1 MGDPFT
7 LRVAISYQN
16 MMKTNIYQGTNISK
30 LQWDYFLT
38 IHQYHAYSNARWEI
52 MFQQIFDSIPMNQLA
67 WAIESNGKFSK
78 GNHAHILLDSNG
90 IIIEDE
96 LIDYFL
102 KTMNKGREMKYS
114 SKWNTEFPGV
124 EKYSL
129 MYDENNKRINR
140 LIEYHDK
147 QMLVDMNG
155 NHIEKDIIRKDYIP
169 FRHVVS
175 GDNRV
180 YLEYIKGVRNTAL
193 YSTKFTSNKINTGY
207 IR

>member
-1 MGDPFT
+1 
-7 LRVAISYQN
+7 
-16 MMKTNIYQGTNISK
+16 MKTNIYQGNNISK
-30 LQWDYFLT
+30 LKWDYFLT
-38 IHQYHAYSNARWEI
+38 IHQYHAYSNLRWEI
-52 MFQQIFDSIPMNQLA
+52 MFQKIFESIPMNQLV
-67 WAIESNGKFSK
+67 WTIESNGKLSK

-102 KTMNKGREMKYS
+102 KTMNKGRELQYS
-114 SKWNTEFPGV
+114 SKWNTESPGL

-129 MYDENNKRINR
+129 MYDEENKRINR

-155 NHIEKDIIRKDYIP
+155 NHFERDIIRKDYIP